1 MTALRRSRPLWPSRP
16 VRRMSPGLLGL
27 SAALEWLA
35 QSDIGQAE
43 KLEPQSGEPGGRG
56 TGETAGLPLFPAAQS
71 ACWPL
76 EFEGIHHSDL
86 VTLLAESGI
95 ALRAGQHCAQPL
107 LAALG
112 SAALRASFAPTIP
125 KTMLRR
131 WSTRWIAPWKF
142 WWINDNSAPLRHNHY
157 RRYAAP
163 DLRPAE
169 PVGGINT
176 VS

>member
-1 MTALRRSRPLWPSRP
+1 M
-16 VRRMSPGLLGL
+16 
-27 SAALEWLA
+27 
-35 QSDIGQAE
+35 
-43 KLEPQSGEPGGRG
+43 
-56 TGETAGLPLFPAAQS
+56 
-71 ACWPL
+71 
-76 EFEGIHHSDL
+76 
-86 VTLLAESGI
+86 TLLAESGI

-112 SAALRASFAPTIP
+112 VSGTLRASFAPTIP

-169 PVGGINT
+169 PVEDKYRQLILLGKKLPTLTDERKAQAHEIAGCENRVWLAMRRT
-176 VS
+176 PRAGCTSLATAKEGLCAVCWRYF